1 MSGSSQIS
9 KLSSAEFMQELK
21 KFGSRIKTLE
31 EQKSKAPKEDPE
43 RVKMLRDTIEDQKTK
58 FAEME
63 KQRNDA
69 LREKGGWEV
78 QVVRLQEE
86 RDAARRE
93 LEIIESGDDT
103 YGGFVK
109 LISSIVD
116 ERMKS
121 GGLATA
127 NVGSQT
133 LTLDHVKTDVLVTHS
148 KLNESFS
155 TDNIAGRILWLM
167 KNNSTIHFLRD
178 YDQGFKD
185 ESWIASNTA
194 ISKELGRLVDKELLG
209 KKIVNKQNSY
219 FLSPNVT
226 FVEN

>member
-1 MSGSSQIS
+1 MSRSLVAGKIS
-9 KLSSAEFMQELK
+9 NAEFMELLK
-21 KFGSRIKTLE
+21 GLGTKIKEL
-31 EQKSKAPKEDPE
+31 EQKPKGAKEDPE
-43 RVKMLRDTIEDQKTK
+43 RVKMLRVTIEDQKTK
-58 FAEME
+58 YGEMV
-63 KQRNDA
+63 KQRDDA
-69 LREKGGWEV
+69 LRDKEGWVV
-78 QVVRLQEE
+78 QVARLQEE
-86 RDAARRE
+86 RDAAKRE
-93 LEIIESGDDT
+93 LDLIESGDET
-103 YGGFVK
+103 YGGFMK
-109 LISSIVD
+109 LIRSIVD
-116 ERMKS
+116 ERIK
-121 GGLATA
+121 GVGLPTG

-133 LTLDHVKTDVLVTHS
+133 MTLDNVKTDILVTNS
-148 KLNESFS
+148 KRKEDFT

-194 ISKELGRLVDKELLG
+194 ISKELGRLVDKEFLG